1 MNNLYFFKREDSTAE
16 LYDDFSYAKKGF
28 LSPQINES
36 AILLFSLDTNGTVT
50 LLEGKILDMLGI
62 ERAEML
68 GASIFD
74 AHRKKIP
81 IFENIKEAITNK
93 LSSTIFEHKDY
104 IFQIYYT
111 SMRDLNG
118 GINGI
123 TGVAIDITE
132 QKRADKEIK
141 KKNEQI
147 SLLYESGKM
156 LGRTLELK
164 VIYHTLMDIITKVA
178 DCDTLFVCSYDEVQK
193 LIKYDFLMDK
203 NVNEEVDTSKIPPI
217 PLAPSGYGIISNA
230 IRSGDA
236 IIINDYQEQFK
247 KVKIS
252 FNISTKTESTNLPE
266 SPQSVGSALIVPITT
281 DKKILGVIQIF
292 SKKKNA
298 YSKGQLS
305 FIKALMQPIGLAIN
319 NALLYQSAQSEIGE
333 RKAAEIKINRSLV
346 EKELL
351 LKEIHHRVKNNL
363 QIVKSLLN
371 VQSRYIKDN
380 RLLKYFNES
389 RDRIQSIALIH
400 ELLYK
405 GQDITMINF
414 PEYIK
419 RLSSYLFDSFGIAN
433 DQISLNINAID
444 VSLSIDIAIPC
455 GLLINELVSNSL
467 KHGFP
472 EGRKGNIDVSL
483 ELTGED
489 PGKYILRIRDNG
501 IGFPAGYDVDS
512 DFESLGL
519 KIVRNLTGQLD
530 GTIKFEADNGTL
542 VEISFPPSN
551 YMQRI

>member
-1 MNNLYFFKREDSTAE
+1 MSNLYFFKREDFTAE
-16 LYDDFSYAKKGF
+16 LYEDFPNVKKGF
-28 LSPQINES
+28 LSPQINDS
-36 AILLFSLDTNGTVT
+36 AILLFSLDTSGTVT
-50 LLEGKILDMLGI
+50 MLEGRILEMLGI
-62 ERAEML
+62 VREEIL
-68 GASIFD
+68 GTSIFD

-81 IFENIKEAITNK
+81 IFESIKDAITNK
-93 LSSTIFEHKDY
+93 LSSTIFEHFENIY
-104 IFQIYYT
+104 QIYYT
-111 SMRDLNG
+111 SIRDLNG
-118 GINGI
+118 GISGI
-123 TGVAIDITE
+123 TGAAIDITE
-132 QKRADKEIK
+132 QKKADKEIK

-156 LGRTLELK
+156 LGRTLEIK
-164 VIYHTLMDIITKVA
+164 IIYHTLMDIIAKVA
-178 DCDTLFVCSYDEVQK
+178 DCDTLFVCSYDESQK

-203 NVNEEVDTSKIPPI
+203 KLNEEVDTSKIPPI

-230 IRSGDA
+230 IRSGEA

-252 FNISTKTESTNLPE
+252 FNISMKTDSNNIPDTQ
-266 SPQSVGSALIVPITT
+266 QSVGSALIVPITI

-292 SKKKNA
+292 SHKKNA
-298 YSKGQLS
+298 YTKEQLS

-319 NALLYQSAQSEIGE
+319 NALLYQNAQTEIRE

-371 VQSRYIKDN
+371 VQSRYIKDD

-400 ELLYK
+400 ELLYR
-405 GQDITMINF
+405 GEDITMINF

-419 RLSSYLFDSFGIAN
+419 RLSYYLFESFGVSTE
-433 DQISLNINAID
+433 QVSLNINAID

-467 KHGFP
+467 KHAFP
-472 EGRKGNIDVSL
+472 NGRKGNIDISL
-483 ELTGED
+483 ELTGNE
-489 PGKYILRIRDNG
+489 PGEYRLKVKDNG
-501 IGFPAGYDVDS
+501 TGFPAGYDAKS
-512 DFESLGL
+512 ESLGL
-519 KIVRNLTGQLD
+519 RIVRNLTSQLD
-530 GTIKFEADNGTL
+530 GTVELNGNGGTS
-542 VEISFPPSN
+542 VVICFPPSN
-551 YMQRI
+551 YMKRL

>member
-1 MNNLYFFKREDSTAE
+1 MSNLHFFKREDSTAE
-16 LYDDFSYAKKGF
+16 LYEDFSYAKKSF

-36 AILLFSLDTNGTVT
+36 AILLFSLDTRGTVT
-50 LLEGKILDMLGI
+50 LLEGKILEMLGI
-62 ERAEML
+62 DRAEML

-74 AHRKKIP
+74 SHRRKIP

-93 LSSTIFEHKDY
+93 LSSTIFEHKENV
-104 IFQIYYT
+104 FQIYYT
-111 SMRDLNG
+111 SMRDLSG

-132 QKRADKEIK
+132 QKKADKEIK

-156 LGRTLELK
+156 LGRTLEIRI
-164 VIYHTLMDIITKVA
+164 IYHTLMDIITKVA
-178 DCDTLFVCSYDEVQK
+178 DCDTLFVCSYDETQK

-203 NVNEEVDTSKIPPI
+203 NLDEEVDTSKIPPI

-230 IRSGDA
+230 IRSGEA

-252 FNISTKTESTNLPE
+252 FNVSMKTESGNLPE
-266 SPQSVGSALIVPITT
+266 TPQRVGSALIVPIML

-298 YSKGQLS
+298 YTKEQLS

-319 NALLYQSAQSEIGE
+319 NALLYQSAQSEIRE
-333 RKAAEIKINRSLV
+333 RKAAEIKISRSLV

-363 QIVKSLLN
+363 QIIKSLLN
-371 VQSRYIKDN
+371 VQSRYVKDE
-380 RLLKYFNES
+380 RLQKCFNES

-405 GQDITMINF
+405 GQDITLINF

-419 RLSSYLFDSFGIAN
+419 RLSLYLFESFGISHEKV
-433 DQISLNINAID
+433 SLNINAID

-472 EGRKGNIDVSL
+472 ENQKGNIDISL
-483 ELTGED
+483 EFIGEN
-489 PGKYILRIRDNG
+489 PGNYVLRVKDNG
-501 IGFPAGYDVDS
+501 VGFPEGYDLNS

-519 KIVRNLTGQLD
+519 RIVKNLTSQLD
-530 GTIKFEADNGTL
+530 GTIEFDSKGGT
-542 VEISFPPSN
+542 EIIINFPPSN
-551 YMQRI
+551 YKQRL